1 MIIIIGN
8 LIRKREGKMKILI
21 IDDSA
26 TMRKIIKSSL
36 ESVGSFETEEAEN
49 CNDGLK
55 KLTSGLSVN
64 LILVD
69 WNMPGMTGI
78 DFIKA
83 VRGNPSISKT
93 PIIMITS
100 NAEKEHVLSA
110 VMAGVNDY
118 MVKPFTPEA
127 FSEKIKKV
135 LGI

>member
-1 MIIIIGN
+1 
-8 LIRKREGKMKILI
+8 MKIMI

-36 ESVGSFETEEAEN
+36 EAIGSFDIQEAEN
-49 CNDGLK
+49 CDDGLK
-55 KLTSGLSVN
+55 LLTNGLSVN

-78 DFIKA
+78 DFTKSI
-83 VRGNPSISKT
+83 RSNPALSKT

-100 NAEKEHVLSA
+100 NSEKEHVLSA

-118 MVKPFTPEA
+118 MSKPFTPDI
-127 FSEKIKKV
+127 FVGKIKKV
-135 LGI
+135 LSI

>member
-1 MIIIIGN
+1 
-8 LIRKREGKMKILI
+8 MKIMI

-36 ESVGSFETEEAEN
+36 EAIGSFDIEEAEN
-49 CNDGLK
+49 CDDGLK
-55 KLTSGLSVN
+55 LLTSGLTVN

-78 DFIKA
+78 DFTKSI
-83 VRGNPSISKT
+83 RSNPALSKT

-100 NAEKEHVLSA
+100 NSEKEHVLSA

-118 MVKPFTPEA
+118 MAKPFTPDI
-127 FSEKIKKV
+127 FVGKIKKV
-135 LGI
+135 LSI